1 MLVEALSSETSAKLK
16 TPHCISRRYKAKSG
30 LLQRSPS
37 FFFLKKEFF
46 NPRMTRIERIYTDFC
61 FPQMTQM
68 DATIFYPFASARR
81 AMPYAERHKAV
92 GLAHRY
98 TRYSRSFV
106 PFASFAFHHSV
117 IICSIRIIRV
127 LKLFRSFARL
137 ALFAFHPWS
146 ITTPL
151 SPFGVAR
158 QRG

>member
-46 NPRMTRIERIYTDFC
+46 NPRMTRIE
-61 FPQMTQM
+61 QMTQM